1 MKGVHRRSGGSQASL
16 RAHNWGIE
24 RWTNKLEGVA
34 AIEEYT
40 LDAEAAGDQDVRA
53 AFERIEQRERESI
66 DELRELLCDR
76 QPHIQTPLTCIAHTE
91 RRTTD
96 DAAIS

>member
-1 MKGVHRRSGGSQASL
+1 
-16 RAHNWGIE
+16 
-24 RWTNKLEGVA
+24 
-34 AIEEYT
+34 
-40 LDAEAAGDQDVRA
+40 VRA